1 MVAAKALVGRAD
13 DLVGTEQFLNAVS
26 APARHTCHGKQ
37 RGVQLHG
44 DAQHIVDKAAV
55 EVHVGAD
62 ALEDPALFRDQLRG
76 HHFDLVVEGQVFVP
90 AFFVGQLLHIAL
102 EHHLAGVA
110 EGVDCVA
117 HAVDQALAV
126 KGLAVQQFFQVGFQ
140 FLVVLGVV
148 QIFADVLHH
157 LHHHQVGAAVA
168 RALEGAQRCR
178 HGRIGIGAGGCDH
191 TGGKG
196 GVVAAAVL
204 CMQQQGHIQHPRFQF
219 GVLHIRAQHPQEVLC
234 GGKLGVRTVDVHASV
249 LFVVVVGVVAVHG
262 QHGENARQLDAL
274 AQHIGDL
281 QIVGH
286 GVVGG
291 QREHAAG
298 HGVHDIMAGG
308 LHDDIP
314 GKVCG
319 HGAALAQHPAELL
332 QLFLRG
338 QFAEQQQI
346 GRLFKGET
354 AAGRSPDQVLDIIAA
369 VKQLAVRRL
378 FYAVHILKG
387 ADIGNIRQ
395 TRQHALAVFV
405 AQARL
410 DAKFPVEIFGDAVM
424 LGTQRLLLVEISH
437 HVLQMIHRCVAPFLL
452 PSCPKKPY

>member
-1 MVAAKALVGRAD
+1 
-13 DLVGTEQFLNAVS
+13 
-26 APARHTCHGKQ
+26 
-37 RGVQLHG
+37 
-44 DAQHIVDKAAV
+44 
-55 EVHVGAD
+55 
-62 ALEDPALFRDQLRG
+62 
-76 HHFDLVVEGQVFVP
+76 
-90 AFFVGQLLHIAL
+90 
-102 EHHLAGVA
+102 
-110 EGVDCVA
+110 
-117 HAVDQALAV
+117 
-126 KGLAVQQFFQVGFQ
+126 
-140 FLVVLGVV
+140 
-148 QIFADVLHH
+148 
-157 LHHHQVGAAVA
+157 
-168 RALEGAQRCR
+168 
-178 HGRIGIGAGGCDH
+178 
-191 TGGKG
+191 
-196 GVVAAAVL
+196 
-204 CMQQQGHIQHPRFQF
+204 
-219 GVLHIRAQHPQEVLC
+219 
-234 GGKLGVRTVDVHASV
+234 
-249 LFVVVVGVVAVHG
+249 
-262 QHGENARQLDAL
+262 
-274 AQHIGDL
+274 
-281 QIVGH
+281 
-286 GVVGG
+286 
-291 QREHAAG
+291 
-298 HGVHDIMAGG
+298 MAGG

-332 QLFLRG
+332 KLFLRG